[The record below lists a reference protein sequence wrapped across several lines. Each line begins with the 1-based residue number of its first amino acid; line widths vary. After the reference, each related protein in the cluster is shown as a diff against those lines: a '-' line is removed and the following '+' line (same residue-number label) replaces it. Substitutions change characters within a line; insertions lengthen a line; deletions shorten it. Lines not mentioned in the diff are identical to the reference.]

1 MWKESKQQIIK
12 KKRPILAK
20 NKVGGPAL
28 PDSRLNCKATVI
40 QSLVFL
46 CILKMKFR
54 CLDLLP
60 KSAF

>member
-12 KKRPILAK
+12 KRPILEK

-40 QSLVFL
+40 QSLVF
-46 CILKMKFR
+46 
-54 CLDLLP
+54 
-60 KSAF
+60 